1 MELVDILTWKYE
13 KAIELQPNITLAELA
28 LEDDP
33 ITALEALLNLKASY
47 LLGPQSTKIENH
59 INSIDEAIDA
69 VIARNPN
76 LKTQIDYLIMLFNT
90 AFELYQAYEEGD
102 EILTELNNL
111 SINYNAFKLAI
122 RWAEE
127 KGKGKDKEK
136 LAKDMGETLQKLV
149 MNPVLELAK
158 EFHHLKLDKFLRQF
172 DAKDRAEIVAKATAQ
187 LEDDEAIKLL
197 NNVAGAISDL
207 ATIEEENEED
217 LSSEHDFTPTYRL
230 VAMDHAS
237 VDPLLNPPAKETE
250 AEKPA
255 VAVQP
260 TIATAESSTDE
271 QDTNQQSLPTLTKTP
286 RPADATPRK
295 TNVRES
301 VANAITNLF
310 FGFAIFPKKAEKTGA
325 QEAAERHNEATLTV
339 VDREKE

>member
-1 MELVDILTWKYE
+1 MKFVGNLERLYELNIT
-13 KAIELQPNITLAELA
+13 LQPKVSLAELA

-33 ITALEALLNLKASY
+33 ITALEALFNLKASY

-127 KGKGKDKEK
+127 KDKEK
-136 LAKDMGETLQKLV
+136 LAKDMGETLQNLV
-149 MNPVLELAK
+149 INPVKDLTDNS
-158 EFHHLKLDKFLRQF
+158 HHLNLANFLRQF
-172 DAKDRAEIVAKATAQ
+172 DAKDRTEIVAKAKAQ
-187 LEDDEAIKLL
+187 LKDNETMKLL
-197 NNVAGAISDL
+197 NNVAGAISNL
-207 ATIEEENEED
+207 VTIKEENEED
-217 LSSEHDFTPTYRL
+217 LSSRDFTPTYRL

-271 QDTNQQSLPTLTKTP
+271 QDTNQQSLPTLTETP

-339 VDREKE
+339 ADREKE